1 MQRNNTC
8 KRPSIIWR
16 PPNIQEAKRNKRIQR
31 NDKSRWH
38 SIIRSSSDTKQ
49 AKRNERI

>member
-1 MQRNNTC
+1 MIR
-8 KRPSIIWR
+8 R
-16 PPNIQEAKRNKRIQR
+16 PPNTKQAKQNKRIQR

-38 SIIRSSSDTKQ
+38 SIIRSSPDTKQ

>member
-1 MQRNNTC
+1 M
-8 KRPSIIWR
+8 IWR

-38 SIIRSSSDTKQ
+38 SIIWRSPDTKQ

>member
-1 MQRNNTC
+1 M
-8 KRPSIIWR
+8 
-16 PPNIQEAKRNKRIQR
+16 QR

-38 SIIRSSSDTKQ
+38 SIIRSSPDTKQ